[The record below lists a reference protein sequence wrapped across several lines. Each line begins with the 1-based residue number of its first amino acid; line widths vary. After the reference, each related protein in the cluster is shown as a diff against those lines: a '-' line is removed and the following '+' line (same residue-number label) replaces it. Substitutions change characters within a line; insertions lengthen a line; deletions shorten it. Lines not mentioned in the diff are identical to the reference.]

1 MNYIQEAL
9 KRKIESDRQLAIYV
23 DNSMAAVSEAAYDTT
38 ELVGLG
44 FDRTVKHL
52 SYFFSGYEDVNSNAW
67 EENKR
72 FFNSIDFF
80 LKNRDPIL
88 EMIDIYI
95 QKSVD
100 KLDGAGLAEVMDML
114 YNSLKTPVAIASKYA
129 VKTVTREVISA
140 AISETIYITIMRNE
154 VARKISKGASSS
166 IFMMLGGYGIIEKA
180 SISKEQLKIQ
190 NPSYYWTL
198 YFHEIEMLYFLIE
211 PFISGHLYFIGNDKF
226 TPFEVGKGFNEIISK
241 AR

>member
-1 MNYIQEAL
+1 MNYIDKAL
-9 KRKIESDRQLAIYV
+9 QMKVESDRQLAIYV
-23 DNSMAAVSEAAYDTT
+23 DNSMVSVSEVAYDTT

-44 FDRTVKHL
+44 FDRSVKHL
-52 SYFFSGYEDVNSNAW
+52 SYFFSGYEDVNSNTC

-80 LKNRDPIL
+80 LKNRNPIL

-95 QKSVD
+95 RKSVD
-100 KLDGAGLAEVMDML
+100 KLDNAGLAEVMDMI
-114 YNSLKTPVAIASKYA
+114 YKSLKTPIAIASKYA
-129 VKTVTREVISA
+129 VKTVTKEVISA

-190 NPSYYWTL
+190 NPSYYWIL
-198 YFHEIEMLYFLIE
+198 YFYGIEMLYFLVE
-211 PFISGHLYFIGNDKF
+211 PFLSGHLHFIGNDKF
-226 TPFEVGKGFNEIISK
+226 TPFEIGRGFNEIINKS
-241 AR
+241 R